1 MSRDFSEK
9 PRNLTSS
16 APVGLDRLEDHLG
29 DEFVPDAAQMDPI
42 MGEESVTALPAG
54 GV

>member
-9 PRNLTSS
+9 TRNLTSS
-16 APVGLDRLEDHLG
+16 ASVGLDRLEDHLG
-29 DEFVPDAAQMDPI
+29 DDLVPDASQMDPI